1 MKRTAIIFIVG
12 LLLTAAGSLF
22 IYKKHLQVKADIEA
36 SFNERQLMLANRI
49 LLAGGGL
56 RC

>member
-1 MKRTAIIFIVG
+1 MKRTAIICIVA

-22 IYKKHLQVKADIEA
+22 IYEKHLQVKADMEA
-36 SFNERQLMLANRI
+36 SFNERQLILANRV

>member
-1 MKRTAIIFIVG
+1 MKRTGIICIIA

-22 IYKKHLQVKADIEA
+22 LYRKHLYVRADMEA
-36 SFNERQLMLANRI
+36 SFNERQLILANSI
-49 LLAGGGL
+49 LLASGGL

>member
-36 SFNERQLMLANRI
+36 SFNERQLMLANRM